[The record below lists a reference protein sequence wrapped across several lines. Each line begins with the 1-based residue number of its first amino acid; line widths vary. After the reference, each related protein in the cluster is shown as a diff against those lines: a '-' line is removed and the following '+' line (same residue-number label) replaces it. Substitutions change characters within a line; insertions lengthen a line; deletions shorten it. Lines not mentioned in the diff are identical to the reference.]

1 VVCGTQTMERGFNV
15 LPPRFLSPRTET
27 KWPGPNTDHG
37 RGIKKK
43 VKWKKML
50 NTKNLNFS
58 YKYQDFFIYVGLLLW
73 IAISNTYTLSTHIW
87 STYAICIF
95 ALGFCLLPVLVF
107 SFVKSR
113 LKNTLNKKNYAIY
126 WCICYFVLLPI
137 FTFIAF
143 KFNIGKLEDSV
154 FISAAL
160 AAISLELM
168 LIANQYYQKKV
179 QHIKWIKKIGLENAV
194 LITII
199 LLAATISVM
208 AVSSLEN
215 PIYQR
220 KGFRLVGF
228 EFDAKMLLYNFGT
241 FLAFFSQFLIM
252 YLCGYLLFF
261 INSRFLVSKILKEKG
276 LLIYLLTLSASIA
289 ILYPILAQILISLP
303 INTVFGRSIFVA
315 NPFEPENAF
324 GAFAIMLISLPV
336 VLALQWGK
344 QNNRILTLEKEKSQN
359 ELDLLKQ
366 QLNPHFFFNT
376 LNNLYALSL
385 QKSDKTPDSILQLSE
400 LMRYTIYKGQE
411 KTVKLSQELDYIEN
425 YIQLQQIRLWKTL
438 HFEFDKQVEN
448 DQIDIAPL
456 LLIVFIENA
465 FKHGIEPAEDAATL
479 KLSLVS
485 NHHSLT
491 FSCENSSDP
500 EEIRQTQGIGI
511 DNLKKRL
518 ELLYPN
524 RYTLHI
530 QSIDNIFKAKLKL
543 QLA

>member
-1 VVCGTQTMERGFNV
+1 MV
-15 LPPRFLSPRTET
+15 
-27 KWPGPNTDHG
+27 
-37 RGIKKK
+37 IKH
-43 VKWKKML
+43 KML
-50 NTKNLNFS
+50 NIKNLNFS
-58 YKYQDFFIYVGLLLW
+58 YQYQDFFINVGLVLW
-73 IAISNTYTLSTHIW
+73 IAIFNTYSLSSNVW
-87 STYAICIF
+87 SNYASSIL
-95 ALGFCLLPVLVF
+95 ALGFCLLPVLIF
-107 SFVKSR
+107 SFIKSR
-113 LKNTLNKKNYAIY
+113 LKQTLNKKRYAIY
-126 WCICYFVLLPI
+126 LGMCYFILLPV
-137 FTFIAF
+137 FTDIASNL
-143 KFNIGKLEDSV
+143 KIGALDSSV
-154 FISAAL
+154 FISTAL
-160 AAISLELM
+160 AALTLELM

-228 EFDAKMLLYNFGT
+228 EFDMKMLLHNFGT

-276 LLIYLLTLSASIA
+276 LLIYLFTLSATIA
-289 ILYPILAQILISLP
+289 VLYPFLAQILISLP

-315 NPFEPENAF
+315 NPFELENAF

-336 VLALQWGK
+336 VLALQWGN
-344 QNNRILTLEKEKSQN
+344 QNNRILALEKEKSQT

-385 QKSDKTPDSILQLSE
+385 QKSEKTSESILQLSE

-411 KTVKLSQELDYIEN
+411 KTVKLSQELDYIDD
-425 YIQLQQIRLWKTL
+425 YIQLQQIRLRKML
-438 HFEFDKQVEN
+438 HFEFDKQINN
-448 DQIDIAPL
+448 DQMDIAPL

-485 NHHSLT
+485 DQHSLIFT
-491 FSCENSSDP
+491 CENSFDP
-500 EEIRQTQGIGI
+500 EEIEESKGIGL

-524 RYTLHI
+524 RYALHI
-530 QSIDNIFKAKLKL
+530 SSIDNIFKAKLKL
-543 QLA
+543 QLT

>member
-1 VVCGTQTMERGFNV
+1 
-15 LPPRFLSPRTET
+15 
-27 KWPGPNTDHG
+27 
-37 RGIKKK
+37 
-43 VKWKKML
+43 ML
-50 NTKNLNFS
+50 NTKSLNFS
-58 YKYQDFFIYVGLLLW
+58 YKYQDFFINVGLLLW
-73 IAISNTYTLSTHIW
+73 IAIFNTYSLSSSIW
-87 STYAICIF
+87 STYVSCIL
-95 ALGFCLLPVLVF
+95 ALGFCLLPVLIF
-107 SFVKSR
+107 SFIKSR
-113 LKNTLNKKNYAIY
+113 LKQTLNKKRYAIY
-126 WCICYFVLLPI
+126 LGICYFILLPV
-137 FTFIAF
+137 FTDIASNL
-143 KFNIGKLEDSV
+143 KIGGLDSSV
-154 FISAAL
+154 FIPTAL
-160 AAISLELM
+160 AAILLELM

-228 EFDAKMLLYNFGT
+228 EFDIKMLLHNFGT

-276 LLIYLLTLSASIA
+276 LLIYLLTLSATIA
-289 ILYPILAQILISLP
+289 VFYPLLAQILISLP

-315 NPFEPENAF
+315 NPFELENAF

-344 QNNRILTLEKEKSQN
+344 QNNKILALEKEKSQT

-385 QKSDKTPDSILQLSE
+385 QKSEKTPESILQLSE

-411 KTVKLSQELDYIEN
+411 KTVKLSQEVDYIED
-425 YIQLQQIRLWKTL
+425 YIQLQQIRLRKTL
-438 HFEFDKQVEN
+438 NFEFHKHIDN

-456 LLIVFIENA
+456 LFIVFIENA
-465 FKHGIEPAEDAATL
+465 FKHGIEPAEDSAILNLLL
-479 KLSLVS
+479 KCTNNSLSF
-485 NHHSLT
+485 T
-491 FSCENSSDP
+491 CENSFDR
-500 EEIRQTQGIGI
+500 EELHKTKGIGL
-511 DNLKKRL
+511 DNLRKRL

-524 RYTLHI
+524 HFTLQI
-530 QSIDNIFKAKLKL
+530 STIGNIFKAELKL
-543 QLA
+543 QLT

>member
-1 VVCGTQTMERGFNV
+1 MGTQI
-15 LPPRFLSPRTET
+15 TE
-27 KWPGPNTDHG
+27 
-37 RGIKKK
+37 IKH
-43 VKWKKML
+43 KML
-50 NTKNLNFS
+50 NKKNLNFS
-58 YKYQDFFIYVGLLLW
+58 YQYQDFFINVGLLLW
-73 IAISNTYTLSTHIW
+73 VAIFNTYSLSANIW
-87 STYAICIF
+87 STYASCIL
-95 ALGFCLLPVLVF
+95 ALGFCLLPVFIF

-113 LKNTLNKKNYAIY
+113 LKSSLSKRQYATY
-126 WCICYFVLLPI
+126 WCICYVLNLPL
-137 FTFIAF
+137 FTFISLYL
-143 KFNIGKLEDSV
+143 KIKVLDDSV
-154 FISAAL
+154 FISTAL
-160 AAISLELM
+160 AAITLELM
-168 LIANQYYQKKV
+168 LMANQYYQKKV

-228 EFDAKMLLYNFGT
+228 EFDAKMLLHNFGT

-276 LLIYLLTLSASIA
+276 LLIYLLTLSATIA
-289 ILYPILAQILISLP
+289 ILYPLLAQILISLP

-315 NPFEPENAF
+315 NPFELENAF

-336 VLALQWGK
+336 VLALQWGN
-344 QNNRILTLEKEKSQN
+344 QNNRILALEKEKSQT

-385 QKSDKTPDSILQLSE
+385 QKSEKTSESILQLSE

-411 KTVKLSQELDYIEN
+411 KTVKLSQELDYIED
-425 YIQLQQIRLWKTL
+425 YIQLQQIRLRKTL
-438 HFEFDKQVEN
+438 HFEFDKQIEN

-465 FKHGIEPAEDAATL
+465 FKHGIEPAEHAATL
-479 KLSLVS
+479 NLSLITID
-485 NHHSLT
+485 NSLSFT
-491 FSCENSSDP
+491 CENSFNP
-500 EEIRQTQGIGI
+500 EEIQETKGIGI

-530 QSIDNIFKAKLKL
+530 SSIGNIFKAKLKL
-543 QLA
+543 QLT